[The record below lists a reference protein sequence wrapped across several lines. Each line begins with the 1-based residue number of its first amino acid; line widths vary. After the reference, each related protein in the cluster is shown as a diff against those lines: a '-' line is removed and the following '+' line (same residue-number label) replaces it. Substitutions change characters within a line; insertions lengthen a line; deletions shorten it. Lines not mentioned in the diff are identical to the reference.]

1 MEWPQV
7 LRLILGTL
15 TSLSSELL
23 NVSGAFVTETS
34 VSGCTLEIHPEAQM
48 NEYYTMCIIFLNPW
62 RPTLNSLKGNQLQQG
77 RVEHREL

>member
-1 MEWPQV
+1 MAWPQV

-23 NVSGAFVTETS
+23 NVSGAFVTETF

-48 NEYYTMCIIFLNPW
+48 NEHYTMCIIFLNPW
-62 RPTLNSLKGNQLQQG
+62 RPTLNSLKGNQLQQA